1 MYFNYIIDI
10 IKTYFKNYFFITNKK
25 YLEKKTII
33 LKQGVLYHQVS
44 LKMSLS
50 VYWMFWKQN
59 YQATFCLIC
68 LSLQQFLR
76 IIKPF

>member
-50 VYWMFWKQN
+50 VY
-59 YQATFCLIC
+59 
-68 LSLQQFLR
+68 
-76 IIKPF
+76 